1 MRPEDIQTTVDFIR
15 EEILNN
21 IHEVDLMS
29 ENEKRRFFIL
39 IEQTLDEFGL
49 EASEML
55 NAEVSE
61 TYAEELFIAQ
71 RLTKSLG
78 IEYKDS
84 LGSLVHTEAL
94 ENMLMDSM
102 LDMQAAIRTA
112 KMTSTN
118 AIDTALDQVRN
129 DIASGI
135 MLGTSRDKIVNRV
148 ADSFDKNGLKA
159 FYTVDG
165 KALPLDFY
173 SETITRTKISSA
185 RNTAHANHYESAS
198 NEHFSIIGNYDT
210 CSECA
215 SYRDIIF
222 TMTGEDD
229 RFTYLD
235 PRKALPFHPN
245 CKCVIIPV
253 VLKTLSVSEIE
264 REAIKSKQFDPSID
278 KRTKKQREAYEN
290 DQKAKVK
297 ARNELKQYQRMV
309 AVLGDD
315 APKTLGAYRRMKRGN
330 TKGYRE
336 LQRKL
341 RSARASSTAVKKA
354 KAFDLLSFD
363 SSDAI
368 QSEERIKE
376 VISRAKPIIN
386 NYKKETGIDILE
398 LRRNKQFHDKNNP
411 YDDEHAR
418 FTKYMMNELGYNG
431 LPQKIEDTTGLQ
443 DIYRGVVDTPDGSI
457 TAKEFANR
465 FKNGEM
471 DISGARQ
478 SAYGRG
484 MYFGEYRDTAE
495 SYASENN
502 GEIITA
508 YLMSDI
514 KLLDAKHIRSDKDFF
529 NDIKENLSDPEMY
542 ELVTGGNWFMDKNHE
557 MLAMLHGYDGIKD
570 DNGFLNIFNRTKLG
584 VKK

>member
-1 MRPEDIQTTVDFIR
+1 MRPEDIQPTVNFIK
-15 EEILNN
+15 EEILNG
-21 IHEVDLMS
+21 IHEMDLMS
-29 ENEKRRFFIL
+29 ENERRRFFTL
-39 IEQTLDEFGL
+39 IEQTLEEFGL

-55 NAEVSE
+55 SAEVAE
-61 TYAEELFIAQ
+61 TYAEELVIAMGI
-71 RLTKSLG
+71 TTSLG
-78 IEYKDS
+78 IGYRDS
-84 LGSLVHTEAL
+84 LGSLVHTSAL

-112 KMTSTN
+112 KMTSIN
-118 AIDTALDQVRN
+118 SIDTALTQVRN
-129 DIASGI
+129 DLASGI
-135 MLGTSRDKIVNRV
+135 MLGTSRNQIVQRV
-148 ADSFDKNGLKA
+148 ADSFEKNGLKA
-159 FYTVDG
+159 FYTIDG

-173 SETITRTKISSA
+173 SETITRTKISKA
-185 RNTAHANHYESAS
+185 RSTAHANHYEEAS
-198 NEHFSIIGNYDT
+198 NEHFSVIGNYDT
-210 CSECA
+210 CQECA

-235 PRKALPFHPN
+235 PREALPFHPN
-245 CKCVIIPV
+245 CKCVITPV
-253 VLKTLSVSEIE
+253 VLKTLSASEIE

-278 KRTKKQREAYEN
+278 KRTKKQREAYES
-290 DQKAKVK
+290 DQRAKVK
-297 ARNELKQYQRMV
+297 ARNELKQYQRAV
-309 AVLGDD
+309 ALLGDD

-330 TKGYRE
+330 TRGYRE

-341 RSARASSTAVKKA
+341 RSARAGSTAVKQA
-354 KAFDLLSFD
+354 KAFDLLDFTP
-363 SSDAI
+363 SDAV

-376 VISRAKPIIN
+376 VINRAKPIIN
-386 NYKKETGIDILE
+386 NYKSETGIDILE
-398 LRRNKQFHDKNNP
+398 LRKNKQFHDKNNP

-418 FTKYMMNELGYNG
+418 FTKYMMNQLGYDG

-457 TAKEFANR
+457 TAKEFVNR

-471 DISGARQ
+471 DISGARK

-484 MYFGEYRDTAE
+484 IYFGEYRDTAE

-502 GEIITA
+502 GEVITA
-508 YLMSDI
+508 YMMKDI
-514 KLLDAKHIRSDKDFF
+514 KLLDAKNIRSDKELF
-529 NDIKENLSDPEMY
+529 NDIRGNLSDAEMY

>member
-584 VKK
+584 VKE